1 MKHST
6 KRNLKRFFL
15 FLLIALV
22 LGIAAFLWAIRISY
36 PEIIDEEE
44 KLAAIE
50 VQSNDSIRFFE
61 DSWYRQN
68 KYGIW
73 EIYIHGEE
81 FERGAVY
88 GKLATKQIEEQEDY
102 FVAQIE
108 KLIPSSFML
117 KFLKYFVGWFNK
129 DMDEYIPMEY
139 QREIYGVSRSF
150 SEKYNWIGPP
160 YYRILNYHAA
170 HDIGHALQDL
180 NIVGCTSFAVWDS
193 SSADGGLLI
202 GRNFDFYLGDDF
214 SRDKLIT
221 FNKPDSGYAYASYS
235 WAGFMGVVSG
245 MNEAGLTVTLNASKS
260 AIPTKAKMPI
270 SILAREILQYA
281 STIDEAYAIARS
293 NETFVSEALLIGSG
307 IENRAAI
314 IEKATD
320 TIGLYETSSNH
331 MSCSNHYQ
339 GEVFENDPANIQNL
353 EESDSKERLARMN
366 ELMTRNYPIDVTEAA
381 GILRDQRG
389 LNDADWGFANTITM
403 NQLIA
408 HHGVIFQP
416 KEKKMWISAGPY
428 NLGAFVCYDL
438 DSVFAKAPEVAETG
452 KKVYNDSLT
461 VAADPFLQSEDYQQF
476 LYFKKMKQAIT
487 DYTLV
492 GIELELTE
500 KEVEVFKKSNPESY
514 LTYELLGNYFA
525 EKEQYKLAAK
535 NYRLALTKKV
545 ASRAEVRKIESK
557 LQEAEEQL

>member
-36 PEIIDEEE
+36 PEITNEEE

-73 EIYIHGEE
+73 EIYIHGED

-307 IENRAAI
+307 KENRAAI

-416 KEKKMWISAGPY
+416 REKKMWISARPY

-438 DSVFAKAPEVAETG
+438 DSVFAKAPEVAGSG

-461 VAADPFLQSEDYQQF
+461 VAADPFLQSDNYQRF
-476 LYFKKMKQAIT
+476 LYFKEMKQAIT

-500 KEVEVFKKSNPESY
+500 KEVEDFKKSNPESY

-525 EKEQYKLAAK
+525 EKEHYNRAAE

-545 ASRAEVRKIESK
+545 ASRAEVKKIESK

>member
-36 PEIIDEEE
+36 PEITNEEE

-73 EIYIHGEE
+73 EIYIHGED

-366 ELMTRNYPIDVTEAA
+366 ELMTRKYPIDVTEAA

-438 DSVFAKAPEVAETG
+438 DSVFAKAPEVAGSG

-461 VAADPFLQSEDYQQF
+461 VAADPFLQSDNYQRF
-476 LYFKKMKQAIT
+476 LYFKEMKQAIT

-500 KEVEVFKKSNPESY
+500 KQVEDFKKSNPESY

-525 EKEQYKLAAK
+525 EKEQYERAAE

-545 ASRAEVRKIESK
+545 ASRAEVKKIESK

>member
-22 LGIAAFLWAIRISY
+22 LGVAAFLWAIRISY
-36 PEIIDEEE
+36 PEITNEEE
-44 KLAAIE
+44 KLTAIE

-73 EIYIHGEE
+73 EIYIHGED

-339 GEVFENDPANIQNL
+339 GEIFEKDPANIQNL

-438 DSVFAKAPEVAETG
+438 DSVFAKAPEVAEAG

-500 KEVEVFKKSNPESY
+500 KKVEDFKKSNPESY

-525 EKEQYKLAAK
+525 EKEQYERAAE

-545 ASRAEVRKIESK
+545 ASQAEVKNIESK

>member
-245 MNEAGLTVTLNASKS
+245 MNESGLTVTLNASKS

-438 DSVFAKAPEVAETG
+438 DSVFAKAPEVAGSG

-461 VAADPFLQSEDYQQF
+461 VAADPFLQSDNYQRF
-476 LYFKKMKQAIT
+476 LYFKEMKQAIT

-500 KEVEVFKKSNPESY
+500 KEVEDFKKSNPESY

-525 EKEQYKLAAK
+525 EKEQYNRAAE

-545 ASRAEVRKIESK
+545 ASQAEVKKIESK

>member
-36 PEIIDEEE
+36 PEITNEEE

-73 EIYIHGEE
+73 EIYIHGED

-108 KLIPSSFML
+108 KLIRSSFML

-139 QREIYGVSRSF
+139 QREIYGVSSSF

-438 DSVFAKAPEVAETG
+438 DSVFAKAPEVAGTG

-461 VAADPFLQSEDYQQF
+461 VAADPFLQSDDYQQF
-476 LYFKKMKQAIT
+476 LYFKEIKQAIT

-500 KEVEVFKKSNPESY
+500 KEVVDFKKSNPESY

-525 EKEQYKLAAK
+525 EKEQYDLAAE
-535 NYRLALTKKV
+535 NYRSALTKKV

>member
-22 LGIAAFLWAIRISY
+22 LGVAAFLWAIRISY
-36 PEIIDEEE
+36 PEITNEEE

-73 EIYIHGEE
+73 EIYIHGED

-416 KEKKMWISAGPY
+416 REKKMWISAGPY

-438 DSVFAKAPEVAETG
+438 DSVFAKAPEVAGTG

-500 KEVEVFKKSNPESY
+500 KEVVDFKKSNPESY

-525 EKEQYKLAAK
+525 EKEQYDLAAE

>member
-6 KRNLKRFFL
+6 KRNFKRFFL
-15 FLLIALV
+15 FLTIAFI
-22 LGIAAFLWAIRISY
+22 LGIVAFLWAIRISY
-36 PEIIDEEE
+36 PEIKNEEE
-44 KLAAIE
+44 RLAAIE
-50 VQSNDSIRFFE
+50 VQSNDSIRYFQ
-61 DSWYRQN
+61 DNWYRQN

-73 EIYIHGEE
+73 EIYIHGED
-81 FERGAVY
+81 FERGAIY
-88 GKLATKQIEEQEDY
+88 GKLAAKQIEEQEDY

-108 KLIPSSFML
+108 KLIPSTFML

-150 SEKYNWIGPP
+150 PEKYNWIGPP

-180 NIVGCTSFAVWDS
+180 NMVGCTSFAVWDS

-202 GRNFDFYLGDDF
+202 GRNFDFYMGDDF
-214 SRDKLIT
+214 SRDKLMT
-221 FNKPDSGYAYASYS
+221 FNRPDSGYAYASYS
-235 WAGFMGVVSG
+235 WAGLMGVVSG
-245 MNEAGLTVTLNASKS
+245 MNEEGLTVTLNASKS

-307 IENRAAI
+307 KENRAAI

-320 TIGLYETSSNH
+320 TIGLYATSSNH
-331 MSCSNHYQ
+331 ISCSNHYQ
-339 GEVFENDPANIQNL
+339 GDVFKDDPANIQNL

-366 ELMTRNYPIDVTEAA
+366 ELMSRNYPIDVGEAA

-389 LNDADWGFANTITM
+389 LNDADWGFANTISM

-416 KEKKMWISAGPY
+416 KQKKMWVSAAPY

-438 DSVFAKAPEVAETG
+438 DSVFAKAPEIANTG
-452 KKVYNDSLT
+452 KKVYNDSLNIG
-461 VAADPFLQSEDYQQF
+461 ADPFLQSEDYQRF
-476 LYFKKMKQAIT
+476 LYFKKMKKAIT

-492 GIELELTE
+492 GIELDLTE
-500 KEVEVFKKSNPESY
+500 KEVEDFKKSNPESY

-525 EKEQYKLAAK
+525 EKEQYNQAAE

-545 ASRAEVRKIESK
+545 ASQAEVKNIEGK
-557 LQEAEEQL
+557 LQEVEEQL

>member
-22 LGIAAFLWAIRISY
+22 LGVAAFLWAIRISY
-36 PEIIDEEE
+36 PEITNEEE

-73 EIYIHGEE
+73 EIYIHGED

-438 DSVFAKAPEVAETG
+438 DSVFAKAPEVAGTG

-500 KEVEVFKKSNPESY
+500 KEVEDFKKSNSESY

-525 EKEQYKLAAK
+525 EKEQYDLAAE

>member
-36 PEIIDEEE
+36 PEITNEEE

-73 EIYIHGEE
+73 EIYIRGED

-260 AIPTKAKMPI
+260 SIPTKAKMPI

-438 DSVFAKAPEVAETG
+438 DSVFAKAPEVAGSG

-500 KEVEVFKKSNPESY
+500 KKVEDFKKSNPESY

>member
-15 FLLIALV
+15 FLLLALV

-36 PEIIDEEE
+36 PEITNEEE

-73 EIYIHGEE
+73 EIYIHGED

-260 AIPTKAKMPI
+260 SIPTKAKMPI

-366 ELMTRNYPIDVTEAA
+366 ELMSRNYPIDVTEAA

-500 KEVEVFKKSNPESY
+500 KEVVDFKKSNPESY

-535 NYRLALTKKV
+535 NYRLALAKKV
-545 ASRAEVRKIESK
+545 ASRAEVKKIESK

>member
-36 PEIIDEEE
+36 PEITNEEE

-73 EIYIHGEE
+73 EIYIHGGE

-438 DSVFAKAPEVAETG
+438 DSVFAKAPEVAGTG

-476 LYFKKMKQAIT
+476 LYFKEMKQAIT
-487 DYTLV
+487 DYTFV

-500 KEVEVFKKSNPESY
+500 KEVEDFKKSNPESY

-525 EKEQYKLAAK
+525 EKEHYNRAAE

>member
-36 PEIIDEEE
+36 PEITNEEE

-260 AIPTKAKMPI
+260 AIPTKAKMPV

-281 STIDEAYAIARS
+281 STIDEAYTIARS

-500 KEVEVFKKSNPESY
+500 KEVEGFKKSNPESY

-525 EKEQYKLAAK
+525 EKEQYDLADE

>member
-36 PEIIDEEE
+36 PEITNEEE

-73 EIYIHGEE
+73 EIYIHGED

-366 ELMTRNYPIDVTEAA
+366 ELMTCNYPIDVTEAA

-500 KEVEVFKKSNPESY
+500 KEVVDFKKSNPESY

-525 EKEQYKLAAK
+525 EKEQYNRAAE

-545 ASRAEVRKIESK
+545 ASQAEVKNIESK

>member
-36 PEIIDEEE
+36 PEIIDEEQ

-73 EIYIHGEE
+73 EIYIHGED

-366 ELMTRNYPIDVTEAA
+366 ELMSRNYPIDVTEAA

-438 DSVFAKAPEVAETG
+438 DSVFAKAPEVAGTG

-461 VAADPFLQSEDYQQF
+461 VAADPFLQSDNYQRF
-476 LYFKKMKQAIT
+476 LYFKEMKQAIT

-525 EKEQYKLAAK
+525 EKEQYNRAAE

-545 ASRAEVRKIESK
+545 ASQAEVRKIESK